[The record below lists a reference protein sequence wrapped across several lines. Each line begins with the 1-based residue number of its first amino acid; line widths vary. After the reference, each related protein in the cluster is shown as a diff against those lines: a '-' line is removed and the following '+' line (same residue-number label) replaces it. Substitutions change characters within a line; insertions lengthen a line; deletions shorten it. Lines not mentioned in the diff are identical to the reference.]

1 MTDLQ
6 QLELFVLRYV
16 PNVVRAEFVNFGVIL
31 VKESNQVAGF
41 RFTHDW
47 PRIRCCNPNADIEA
61 LQAMQ
66 RHLEGELWRTP
77 SWMESRRVFSSYI
90 SSGFELEL
98 PVAVLTHDVNAEL
111 NIISKIYLEPIRPI
125 GTTVG
130 RETGKSAIISVMD
143 REFRQSGVL
152 ELLQRHASVAS
163 YTVPEDAYVIDYLY
177 QLGDVVKMFQ
187 AIPVA
192 RTKDAA
198 VNFAYRY
205 PKIAAGLR
213 RDQKYLEMTAV
224 VEAAY
229 DASDPSVACALHMLQ
244 ELDIRV
250 ARTSEMRAIGEA
262 ARIDLRA

>member
-1 MTDLQ
+1 
-6 QLELFVLRYV
+6 
-16 PNVVRAEFVNFGVIL
+16 
-31 VKESNQVAGF
+31 
-41 RFTHDW
+41 
-47 PRIRCCNPNADIEA
+47 
-61 LQAMQ
+61 
-66 RHLEGELWRTP
+66 
-77 SWMESRRVFSSYI
+77 
-90 SSGFELEL
+90 
-98 PVAVLTHDVNAEL
+98 
-111 NIISKIYLEPIRPI
+111 
-125 GTTVG
+125 
-130 RETGKSAIISVMD
+130 
-143 REFRQSGVL
+143 VL
-152 ELLQRHASVAS
+152 ELLQRHASVAP

-177 QLGDVVKMFQ
+177 QLRDVVKMFQ

-250 ARTSEMRAIGEA
+250 ARTSEMHAIAEA